1 MNILGLALLK
11 LFFFIECVSCFALM
25 LVGIGMIEHVN
36 TMVAFAGSLM
46 SLVGIMGFVWFG
58 VLLAREEI

>member
-1 MNILGLALLK
+1 MNILGLAMLK
-11 LFFFIECVSCFALM
+11 LFFFIQCVSCFCVM